1 MTDAPPALAKLVS
14 ACDVCRTADV
24 AHSWSV
30 SNPGPDTLL
39 LWLEPWAEE
48 FEIPARSTVALTS
61 SEETV
66 SCLASRVEWT
76 VDHLVVWAG
85 AGRVAVS
92 VDGVLQRTSSAAIP
106 VPNGLT
112 KEMLSTLFADHPFA
126 RLGGSEVGV
135 VPPCS
140 GDPDQH
146 L

>member
-1 MTDAPPALAKLVS
+1 MIDMPPHLAELVS
-14 ACDVCRTADV
+14 ACDVGRAADV
-24 AHSWSV
+24 GRSWSV

-48 FEIPARSTVALTS
+48 FKIPVRSTVALTS

-85 AGRVAVS
+85 AGTVAVS
-92 VDGVLQRTSSAAIP
+92 VDGILQRTSSAATP

-112 KEMLSTLFADHPFA
+112 KEMLSTLFADHPSA
-126 RLGGSEVGV
+126 RLGGSEGGV
-135 VPPCS
+135 VPPCL

-146 L
+146 P